1 MSVRYRRGSAGRQR
15 VLTGVKA
22 VASIGCLIDIA
33 RCQFV
38 GQPGLGRMAMESRL
52 GRSREARPGRRFVR
66 AAVALALLA
75 SIISAPAA
83 YAEVQHPRQ
92 QWLRNS
98 TAGLFL
104 HWGMFT
110 TPIHLD
116 CAQWE
121 HDVTTGGW
129 TPNYWIDEAGK
140 LGASYVVLT
149 TFHSRLGYARP
160 WPSKIPGSCATQRDF
175 LGELIQAGKAKN
187 IHVLLYMTDDPQWHN
202 EQGIETLN
210 SAAYSAYK
218 AEQADLTTRMGFGR
232 YSYDLFFEV
241 MKNYPDLA
249 GFWIDND
256 NEYWEQNHLYEQIR
270 QIQPS
275 WLLSNNNE
283 DTPIM
288 DTVSNEQKT
297 GMIPSYD
304 YPAAVTV
311 PMPRPTEADYKLP
324 TNGQWWYDGS
334 DSAVDLRLSIG
345 RYNPK
350 AGAAA
355 NALMAETA
363 MVNGKFPPQQEAFN
377 NFMASWGPPIAESL
391 YGTEGGGDLY
401 R

>member
-1 MSVRYRRGSAGRQR
+1 
-15 VLTGVKA
+15 
-22 VASIGCLIDIA
+22 
-33 RCQFV
+33 
-38 GQPGLGRMAMESRL
+38 MAMHL
-52 GRSREARPGRRFVR
+52 GLSRSRRTRTGWRVACA
-66 AAVALALLA
+66 AAVLAMTATLLG
-75 SIISAPAA
+75 APAA
-83 YAEVQHPRQ
+83 NAEVQHPRQ
-92 QWLRNS
+92 AWMRNA

-121 HDVTTGGW
+121 HDVTAGGW

-175 LGELIQAGKAKN
+175 LGELIEAGKAKD
-187 IHVLLYMTDDPQWHN
+187 IRVLLYMTDDPQWHM
-202 EQGIETLN
+202 EQGIETLD

-218 AEQADLTTRMGFGR
+218 GEQVDLRTRPGFGK

-241 MKNYPDLA
+241 MANYPDLA

-297 GMIPSYD
+297 GMTPSYD
-304 YPAAVTV
+304 YPAAAST
-311 PMPRPTEADYKLP
+311 PTISCPPWGSGGSTATTPRWTCACPRAGTSPTRA
-324 TNGQWWYDGS
+324 
-334 DSAVDLRLSIG
+334 R
-345 RYNPK
+345 R
-350 AGAAA
+350 
-355 NALMAETA
+355 
-363 MVNGKFPPQQEAFN
+363 
-377 NFMASWGPPIAESL
+377 
-391 YGTEGGGDLY
+391 
-401 R
+401 